1 MEAEIWHLQE
11 QAFGGL
17 EPGTAKLLHGLA
29 RGGRTKPDLRLKP
42 GTVLVREYRGMR
54 HTVTVV
60 PTGYVWREAS
70 YASLSAVARAIT
82 GTAWNGHRFFGQGRG
97 HNPPTRPAG
106 KEIERSDG
114 VANETAPRRRA
125 TRRAKK
131 KEHQ

>member
-1 MEAEIWHLQE
+1 
-11 QAFGGL
+11 
-17 EPGTAKLLHGLA
+17 
-29 RGGRTKPDLRLKP
+29 
-42 GTVLVREYRGMR
+42 MR

-97 HNPPTRPAG
+97 HNPPTHPES
-106 KEIERSDG
+106 KENEGSGG
-114 VANETAPRRRA
+114 VINETAPRRRA
-125 TRRAKK
+125 TQRPTS